1 MGLVIMSRAE
11 IFSEYRPLMFSI
23 AYRMLGSVM
32 DAEDM
37 VQESYLRFEQAV
49 QSEVQSPKSF
59 LATIITRL
67 CIDHLRLA
75 HVQRESY
82 VGPWLPEPLQTGPG
96 SGFIE
101 HASLSD
107 SLSIAFLVLLESLSP
122 VERAV
127 FLLREVFDYDY
138 DQVARI
144 VEKSEANCRQIV
156 HRAQQHI
163 TSRRPRF
170 AVSREQRDRLLS
182 QFIQTCQEGDM
193 DGFVALL
200 ADDIIMVSDGGGKTA
215 AALKPIYGATKV
227 GRYIFGIL
235 TKMPAN
241 FVVTVVEIN
250 GQPALIG
257 HIDHQIYNVLTM
269 DITGDRITGIQNI
282 LNPDKLSRLPV

>member
-1 MGLVIMSRAE
+1 MIMSRAE
-11 IFSEYRPLMFSI
+11 TFSEYRPLLFSI

-37 VQESYLRFEQAV
+37 VQETYLRFEQAV

-59 LATIITRL
+59 LATVVTRL

-75 HVQRESY
+75 YIQRESY

-96 SGFIE
+96 SGFTE
-101 HASLSD
+101 HTALAD

-138 DQVARI
+138 EEVARI

-170 AVSREQRDRLLS
+170 DVSREQRDRLLT
-182 QFIQTCQEGDM
+182 QFIETCQNGDM
-193 DGFVALL
+193 AGFVALL
-200 ADDIIMVSDGGGKTA
+200 ADDIVMLSDGGGKTA
-215 AALKPIYGATKV
+215 AALKPIFGPAKV

-241 FVVTVVEIN
+241 FTVSVMEIN
-250 GQPALIG
+250 GQPALVG
-257 HIDHQIYNVLTM
+257 YVNGQIYNVLTM
-269 DITGDRITGIQNI
+269 DIVGDRITGLQNI
-282 LNPDKLSRLPV
+282 LNPDKLRRLPV

>member
-1 MGLVIMSRAE
+1 MIMSRAE
-11 IFSEYRPLMFSI
+11 TFSEYRPLMFSI

-37 VQESYLRFEQAV
+37 VQETYLRFEQAV

-59 LATIITRL
+59 LATVVTRL
-67 CIDHLRLA
+67 CIDHLRMA
-75 HVQRESY
+75 YVQRESY

-96 SGFIE
+96 SGFTE
-101 HASLSD
+101 HAALSD

-138 DQVARI
+138 DEVARI

-163 TSRRPRF
+163 TLRRSRF
-170 AVSREQRDRLLS
+170 DVSREQRDRLLS
-182 QFIQTCQEGDM
+182 QFIQTCQDGDM
-193 DGFVALL
+193 TGFVALL
-200 ADDIIMVSDGGGKTA
+200 ADDIVMLSDGGGKTA
-215 AALKPIYGATKV
+215 AALNPIYGPAKV

-235 TKMPAN
+235 NKMPAN
-241 FVVTVVEIN
+241 FTVSVVEIN

-257 HIDHQIYNVLTM
+257 HISGQIYNVLTI
-269 DITGDRITGIQNI
+269 DITGDRITGIQNM
-282 LNPDKLSRLPV
+282 LNPDKLRRLPA

>member
-1 MGLVIMSRAE
+1 
-11 IFSEYRPLMFSI
+11 
-23 AYRMLGSVM
+23 
-32 DAEDM
+32 
-37 VQESYLRFEQAV
+37 
-49 QSEVQSPKSF
+49 VQSPKSF
-59 LATIITRL
+59 LATVVTRL

-75 HVQRESY
+75 YIQRESY

-96 SGFIE
+96 SGFTE
-101 HASLSD
+101 HTALAD

-138 DQVARI
+138 EEVARI

-170 AVSREQRDRLLS
+170 DVSREQRDRLLT
-182 QFIQTCQEGDM
+182 QFIETCQNGDM
-193 DGFVALL
+193 AGFVALL
-200 ADDIIMVSDGGGKTA
+200 ADDIVMLSDGGGKTA
-215 AALKPIYGATKV
+215 AALKPIFGPAKV

-241 FVVTVVEIN
+241 FTVSVMEIN
-250 GQPALIG
+250 GQPALVG
-257 HIDHQIYNVLTM
+257 YVNGQIYNVLTM
-269 DITGDRITGIQNI
+269 DIVGDRITGLQNI
-282 LNPDKLSRLPV
+282 LNPDKLRRLPV